1 MDRQTNTQKEV
12 NMTHIQVMVRQTNN
26 FVVDRQVHQKP
37 VDSNRWLFIESVGWL
52 RVLSGDIQSPDPLV
66 PGGDIEAFAG
76 EVLLRNMNEASEETV
91 VLYFEKRNG
100 RWYFEQFERPLVH
113 LEESAIVQDE
123 QGENEKMKENK
134 EMYKEILDK
143 AQTPDE
149 FVLAVKTLILTQS
162 PIVFEA
168 IVESGW
174 FRPIRSKYYPSNSR
188 VIDAIKDRYSPMF
201 LLNWA
206 CEQIRSGETWEQKK
220 EFAFTLLTELMG
232 VEKDQ
237 TILSKLIIAWK
248 ENEKERQRIAQL
260 FFDWANA
267 LAEDLDV
274 ESEVRA
280 IVSLIAGEIEQDLS
294 GWLKNQP
301 VFRKL
306 AEKTE
311 LWRHFVEALEELHGT
326 DATGIFLEE
335 PAQFVLQQQPNW
347 WTIFTRE
354 NPRVE
359 MLSIIPRLPNAK
371 EIIAQALRSRKRYKV
386 GLFLLHRWLENT
398 EPSWRTVEIRE
409 ILEG

>member
-1 MDRQTNTQKEV
+1 
-12 NMTHIQVMVRQTNN
+12 MTHIQVMVRQTNN

-100 RWYFEQFERPLVH
+100 RWYFERFERPLVH
-113 LEESAIVQDE
+113 LEESAIVQQDE
-123 QGENEKMKENK
+123 QDENEKMKENK
-134 EMYKEILDK
+134 EIYKEILDK

-149 FVLAVKTLILTQS
+149 FGLAVKTLILTRS
-162 PIVFEA
+162 PVAFEA

-174 FRPIRSKYYPSNSR
+174 FQPIHGVYYTNKSK
-188 VIDAIKDRYSPMF
+188 VIDDIVNGYSPVF

-206 CEQIRSGETWEQKK
+206 CEQIRGGETSEQKR
-220 EFAFTLLTELMG
+220 EFAFTLLTELIG
-232 VEKDQ
+232 EEKDEK
-237 TILSKLIIAWK
+237 ILSKLIIAWK
-248 ENEKERQRIAQL
+248 ENEKERIRIAQL
-260 FFDWANA
+260 LFDWANA
-267 LAEDLDV
+267 LADDLDV
-274 ESEVRA
+274 EPGVRA
-280 IVSLIAGEIEQDLS
+280 MVSLIAGEIEQDLS
-294 GWLKNQP
+294 GWLKTQP
-301 VFRKL
+301 IFRKL
-306 AEKTE
+306 AEENE
-311 LWRHFVEALEELHGT
+311 LWRQFVEALEELHGT